1 MNICAEVGST
11 NESIAREVKT
21 FEDLEIII
29 GRGLQSFFEVG
40 QALATIR
47 DNNLYKA
54 EYKTFENYCRLR
66 WQLTPQ
72 HAGRQIKAAEIVKII
87 EPIGSIPIAESQ
99 VRPLFDLNPDQQRA
113 TWKAA
118 VTASRG
124 KVPTAAEVKATRDEL
139 YPPAQPEPPPPPVRD
154 HAETLDAFRDFIRS
168 LPPERRRVAWTW
180 INAFTRSDYPNEL

>member
-21 FEDLEIII
+21 LEDLEIII

-99 VRPLFDLNPDQQRA
+99 VRPLFDLNPDHCGRLQPGRPRPRHRTLPRA
-113 TWKAA
+113 
-118 VTASRG
+118 
-124 KVPTAAEVKATRDEL
+124 
-139 YPPAQPEPPPPPVRD
+139 
-154 HAETLDAFRDFIRS
+154 H
-168 LPPERRRVAWTW
+168 RRCDGRK
-180 INAFTRSDYPNEL
+180 P